1 MRSSNIE
8 ILSKHSLSQYL
19 WSTKLSLHILKF
31 DASMSC
37 ESNEHP
43 ADLCMI
49 LMLFLLCPYSSY
61 TDLESGSSRSSM
73 PVEQSVVWM
82 WDISRGT
89 VGIIP
94 GLYVTVAHKQSL
106 QPYKATKY
114 PCLQTYVMKPPTW
127 YHRESIFQELC
138 NTKQDEYNVLK
149 PQQALSPIFIV
160 YQASQVT
167 SSTIHIILP
176 T

>member
-1 MRSSNIE
+1 MLPTIFPVEEGKDGAPNLTSE
-8 ILSKHSLSQYL
+8 EQ
-19 WSTKLSLHILKF
+19 
-31 DASMSC
+31 
-37 ESNEHP
+37 EHP

-114 PCLQTYVMKPPTW
+114 PCLQTYVMKPPT
-127 YHRESIFQELC
+127 
-138 NTKQDEYNVLK
+138 
-149 PQQALSPIFIV
+149 
-160 YQASQVT
+160 
-167 SSTIHIILP
+167 
-176 T
+176 

>member
-1 MRSSNIE
+1 MYDPHVI
-8 ILSKHSLSQYL
+8 
-19 WSTKLSLHILKF
+19 
-31 DASMSC
+31 
-37 ESNEHP
+37 P
-43 ADLCMI
+43 
-49 LMLFLLCPYSSY
+49 LCPYSSY
-61 TDLESGSSRSSM
+61 TDLESGSFRSSM

-138 NTKQDEYNVLK
+138 NTKQDEYNQMFK
-149 PQQALSPIFIV
+149 TSALITQDSWQIT
-160 YQASQVT
+160 T
-167 SSTIHIILP
+167 SSLSNIYCIPSKPSHKFNNSYQDILP